1 MWNNTKFNG
10 MLNNQMNNMY
20 NYNNYM
26 FNNQFINS
34 YNQMNNSM
42 FFNNN
47 NNYPLY
53 NNTMPFGNFSQ
64 ITMNPNFNMFPNN
77 YNQMLNKSHLI
88 DKINIILNS
97 NDTPKKTQ
105 EEEQIQNN
113 EVEEDGELSAALRDV
128 INEPTPQKQNY
139 ENQNIQNLNYT
150 EVDPTFRE
158 EMNSDRELKELFCGM
173 GNQLEGKWAHG
184 ENRGGKPYNP
194 PDGWIGFGL
203 NVINK
208 YDNGNNDWL
217 ACDGRP
223 GEWYVAYHGAC
234 RGNSSEQIKQIIK
247 PILQQ
252 NLKPGSGQG
261 FSGSNDIFHPG
272 QKVGVGVYC
281 SPNIAVANGYAG
293 TIEVRGFKYQV
304 AFMLRVKPDKIRAG
318 NNDIWVLN
326 GGNGDFSEIRPYRFL
341 VKKC

>member
-150 EVDPTFRE
+150 
-158 EMNSDRELKELFCGM
+158 
-173 GNQLEGKWAHG
+173 
-184 ENRGGKPYNP
+184 
-194 PDGWIGFGL
+194 
-203 NVINK
+203 
-208 YDNGNNDWL
+208 
-217 ACDGRP
+217 
-223 GEWYVAYHGAC
+223 
-234 RGNSSEQIKQIIK
+234 
-247 PILQQ
+247 
-252 NLKPGSGQG
+252 
-261 FSGSNDIFHPG
+261 
-272 QKVGVGVYC
+272 
-281 SPNIAVANGYAG
+281 
-293 TIEVRGFKYQV
+293 
-304 AFMLRVKPDKIRAG
+304 
-318 NNDIWVLN
+318 
-326 GGNGDFSEIRPYRFL
+326 
-341 VKKC
+341 